1 MEKIILFGAS
11 EGSKLMYHSLL
22 YDSSFEVTAFTVDRE
37 YIREN
42 EFCGL
47 PVVPFEEVQDIYPTN
62 EYGMLITVLANEM
75 NMLRARKYNEA
86 KEKGYTLINYIHP
99 TSIVARDLVSGDN
112 CFISEGVIVRPNV
125 KIGNDTIIMPGV
137 YIGHD
142 TVIDDHCFLASRA
155 VIMGAVKVK
164 SFSVI
169 GPNATIMEQL
179 TIGSESLIGGGA
191 VILKSTN
198 EKEVYRANQATLMPL
213 TSDKISKFIYG
224 KKR

>member
-22 YDSSFEVTAFTVDRE
+22 HDSSFEVIAFTVDSKYLNEKE
-37 YIREN
+37 Y
-42 EFCGL
+42 CGL
-47 PVVPFEEVQDIYPTN
+47 PVVPFEQVQDIYPPN

-75 NMLRARKYNEA
+75 NMLRARKYHEA
-86 KEKGYTLINYIHP
+86 KEKGYTLISYIHP
-99 TSIVARDLVSGDN
+99 TSIVACDMITGDN

-125 KIGNDTIIMPGV
+125 KVGNDTIIMPGV

-142 TVIDDHCFLASRA
+142 TVIEEHSFVASRA
-155 VIMGAVKVK
+155 VIMGAVTLK
-164 SFSVI
+164 SFTVI

-179 TIGSESLIGGGA
+179 TIGSECLIGGGA

-213 TSDKISKFIYG
+213 TSDKISRFIYG